1 MSSHSGRDASDEI
14 KCIRVDSAF
23 GFGGLYRLA
32 DILFR
37 HGEAP
42 RGVVLDMSE
51 IALLDS
57 TGVRAL
63 EYFQSR
69 CRREDVGFLLKEVR
83 SQPLAALKRTALMS
97 SVAKVFRGRRG

>member
-32 DILFR
+32 DILLR

-51 IALLDS
+51 IAMLDCA
-57 TGVRAL
+57 GLRAL

-69 CRREDVGFLLKEVR
+69 CRREKVGFLLTEVR
-83 SQPLAALKRTALMS
+83 PQPLALFKGTGLMV
-97 SVAKVFRGRRG
+97 SVAKTTPVHRK